1 MKVIE
6 EEEVA
11 PADES
16 EMILSTVPLWQVSY
30 VDNPGMNEKP
40 EERERGE
47 ASQSYRVHGGSVVM
61 CWSLTCR

>member
-40 EERERGE
+40 EERERE
-47 ASQSYRVHGGSVVM
+47 RRVHGGSVVM